1 MIPLSLATLAD
12 VPADV
17 ARPTYDRSNLR
28 AGILHIGVGNFHR
41 AHMAVY
47 LDRLMNMGLA
57 HDWAIVGAGLRA
69 GDADMRD
76 RLAAQDWLTTVVDRD
91 GAGESAR
98 ITGAMVDYCPV
109 DPAAILAA
117 MSDPLI
123 RMVSLTVTEGGYFLG
138 RGGAVRLDDPALHAD
153 IANPDAPK
161 TVFGLIIAAL
171 RQRRDA
177 GQPAFTVLSCDNLQG
192 NGDITRRVTLAV
204 AEAQDPEL
212 AGWIAAHVA
221 FPNGMVDCI
230 TPRSGP
236 RELALVQ
243 DCFGV
248 RDAAPVVCEPFRQW
262 VIEDHFPAG
271 RPPLEKV
278 GVTFVDDVKT
288 HEIMK
293 LRLLNASH
301 ASLCYAA
308 ALMGYAHVDKA
319 MADPVL
325 SGWLKALPTRETI
338 PTLEP
343 IEGVDY
349 AAYLDSVLHRFGNPA
364 IADTIARLA
373 QDGSDRQPQFILPTL
388 RDALARD
395 LPIDG
400 LALELAIWMQ
410 FCSAP
415 PIPLEDPMAAAL
427 QAAAQSGPQA
437 FLGQTAVFGHLGQNP
452 RLRAAVAAAYE
463 GLQQEGVEAM
473 LSRYLTTAPTN
484 QVSA

>member
-17 ARPTYDRSNLR
+17 ARPAYNRSDLR

-47 LDRLMNMGLA
+47 LDRLMNMGDA
-57 HDWAIVGAGLRA
+57 HDWAIIGAGLRA
-69 GDADMRD
+69 GDGDMRE

-91 GAGESAR
+91 GAGDSAR

-117 MSDPLI
+117 MADPLI
-123 RMVSLTVTEGGYFLG
+123 RIVSLTVTEGGYFLG
-138 RGGAVRLDDPALHAD
+138 RGGAVRLDDPALQAD
-153 IANPDAPK
+153 IANPDTPK
-161 TVFGLIIAAL
+161 TVFGMFIAAL
-171 RQRRDA
+171 RARKDQGDM
-177 GQPAFTVLSCDNLQG
+177 PFTVLSCDNLQG

-243 DCFGV
+243 ERFGI

-288 HEIMK
+288 YEIMK

-308 ALMGYAHVDKA
+308 ALMGYSNVDQA

-325 SGWLKALPTRETI
+325 LGWLKELPTRETI
-338 PTLEP
+338 PTLEL

-349 AAYLDSVLHRFGNPA
+349 AAYLDTVLKRFGNPA

-373 QDGSDRQPQFILPTL
+373 QDGSDRQPQFILPTV
-388 RDALARD
+388 RDALAREM
-395 LPIDG
+395 PIDG
-400 LALELAIWMQ
+400 FALELAIWMQ
-410 FCSAP
+410 FCANP
-415 PIPLEDPMAAAL
+415 PIPLEDPLAASL
-427 QAAAQSGPQA
+427 QSGAEQGPEA
-437 FLGQTAVFGHLGQNP
+437 FLNQREIFGILGRDP
-452 RLRAAVAAAYE
+452 RLRAAVARAWD
-463 GLQQEGVEAM
+463 GLSGMGVRGM
-473 LSRYLTTAPTN
+473 LVRYIAT
-484 QVSA
+484 